1 MSGEDYL
8 GWRRAAVIATPPTP
22 QAALDAEQTRQ
33 LELDATA
40 LQADVAAF
48 LQSPQVLSE
57 VLTPEHGGMLRP
69 ADSDWSA
76 YHAQCLKRV
85 RDVNGL
91 GGPRMHIVWHGTLAK
106 LGRIPML
113 PDEGDSQHILDAER
127 LVEAWIAN
135 MDAHGKVDGRA
146 LCISFFS
153 HRWERPTEAGGGP
166 HPDTADH
173 KKAKALASYG
183 AHGT

>member
-1 MSGEDYL
+1 MYRYDIGSRGSDATHTTVNFLIFSILVCTLECAIHGVQACGAQAPGSLASLHTPPHPSVGGAVMSGEDYL
-8 GWRRAAVIATPPTP
+8 GWRRAAVIATPPAP
-22 QAALDAEQTRQ
+22 QTALDAEQTRQ
-33 LELDATA
+33 MEQDATA

-57 VLTPEHGGMLRP
+57 VLTPEHVGMLRP
-69 ADSDWSA
+69 SDSDWSA

-113 PDEGDSQHILDAER
+113 PDEGDS
-127 LVEAWIAN
+127 
-135 MDAHGKVDGRA
+135 HGV
-146 LCISFFS
+146 
-153 HRWERPTEAGGGP
+153 
-166 HPDTADH
+166 
-173 KKAKALASYG
+173 
-183 AHGT
+183 

>member
-1 MSGEDYL
+1 MASDM
-8 GWRRAAVIATPPTP
+8 
-22 QAALDAEQTRQ
+22 ALQTRQ
-33 LELDATA
+33 MEQDATA

-57 VLTPEHGGMLRP
+57 VLTPEHVGMLRP

-76 YHAQCLKRV
+76 YHRQCLKRV
-85 RDVNGL
+85 RDVNAL

-135 MDAHGKVDGRA
+135 MDAHGKVEGRQGA
-146 LCISFFS
+146 DQAAVVHAWVPAQCLLGPY
-153 HRWERPTEAGGGP
+153 RWLLR
-166 HPDTADH
+166 
-173 KKAKALASYG
+173 
-183 AHGT
+183 